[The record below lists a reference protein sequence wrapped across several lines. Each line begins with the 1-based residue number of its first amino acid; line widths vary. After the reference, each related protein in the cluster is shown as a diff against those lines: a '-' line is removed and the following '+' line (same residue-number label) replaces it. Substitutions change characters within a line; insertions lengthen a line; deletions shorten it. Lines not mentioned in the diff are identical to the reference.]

1 MTGWG
6 QEPAVK
12 DVEIAAIPKSL
23 CTGLHRLPD
32 RSTVNRQKLV
42 SAAPATIL
50 QRFTSTVGRSAPSNT
65 GLISRRRSL
74 HNLPRHIAKQSLGR
88 SYDAKQ
94 NVDRRRRSAGWIG
107 GGRTRP
113 EFRSGAPRRHQSR

>member
-12 DVEIAAIPKSL
+12 DVEIAAIPTSL

-42 SAAPATIL
+42 SAAPAYHFATL
-50 QRFTSTVGRSAPSNT
+50 YVDSREVSA
-65 GLISRRRSL
+65 
-74 HNLPRHIAKQSLGR
+74 K
-88 SYDAKQ
+88 
-94 NVDRRRRSAGWIG
+94 
-107 GGRTRP
+107 
-113 EFRSGAPRRHQSR
+113 